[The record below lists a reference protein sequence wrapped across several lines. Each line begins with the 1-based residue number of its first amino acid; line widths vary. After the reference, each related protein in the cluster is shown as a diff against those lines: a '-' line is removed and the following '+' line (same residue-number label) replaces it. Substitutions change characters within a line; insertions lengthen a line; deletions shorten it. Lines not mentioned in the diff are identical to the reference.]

1 MTSTHLKESSIYSAF
16 REMQTETASGL
27 YHTRVMT
34 LIKKAS
40 KNSGACLQRQHL
52 EAEAWG
58 ATQIWGQPGFYYEDP
73 TWKDKIKAKTKMT
86 TSDGNSVRK
95 EEPLHAPEG
104 VSAGTGRLE
113 SSGTKKRKRELPE
126 ESASPSWA
134 YTHVFIAALVTTAR
148 KLEQA

>member
-1 MTSTHLKESSIYSAF
+1 
-16 REMQTETASGL
+16 
-27 YHTRVMT
+27 
-34 LIKKAS
+34 
-40 KNSGACLQRQHL
+40 
-52 EAEAWG
+52 
-58 ATQIWGQPGFYYEDP
+58 
-73 TWKDKIKAKTKMT
+73 MT

-134 YTHVFIAALVTTAR
+134 YTHVFIAALVTTAK

>member
-1 MTSTHLKESSIYSAF
+1 MAPACNASTWRQRHEEQHKSE
-16 REMQTETASGL
+16 ASQ
-27 YHTRVMT
+27 
-34 LIKKAS
+34 AS
-40 KNSGACLQRQHL
+40 
-52 EAEAWG
+52 
-58 ATQIWGQPGFYYEDP
+58 YYEDP

-104 VSAGTGRLE
+104 VSAGTGCLE
-113 SSGTKKRKRELPE
+113 SSGTLVKKRKRELPE

-134 YTHVFIAALVTTAR
+134 YTHVFIAALFTTAR